1 MAVQKYGLDLGTGT
15 IKIYKD
21 GQGMVL
27 KEKNMIAIRRK
38 TEMVAFGDE
47 AYAMY
52 ERAPENI
59 RVCSPVKN
67 GVIAGLHDMKILLDL
82 FLRKIKCANG
92 FIRSNEFYFAVP
104 SEVTE
109 VEKRAFFDLAM
120 NSEFKTKDLY
130 IVEKPVATALG
141 ENVDILR
148 SPGVMIVDFGADTV
162 ELSVLALGGIVTSRL
177 LKIGGNAMNEAICES
192 VKEKYN
198 LLIGMKTAEA
208 LKLELGSAL
217 NTVNSLKKV
226 LGRDLISGLPAEVG
240 VDSRVVCQ
248 PIQELLIQVVR
259 TAKNLFEH
267 TPPEVLRS
275 IQNSGIIVT
284 GEGSRLTNL
293 EMYLEGALD
302 VPVIMSEAP
311 DQSVIRGLGAI
322 MSDAKLRSLA
332 FSVKEAIFS

>member
-52 ERAPENI
+52 ERSPENI
-59 RVCSPVKN
+59 RVYGPVKN

-104 SEVTE
+104 CDITE

-120 NSEFKTKDLY
+120 SSEFKTKDLY

-141 ENVDILR
+141 ESVDILHT
-148 SPGVMIVDFGADTV
+148 PGVMVIDLGADTV
-162 ELSVLALGGIVTSRL
+162 EISVLALGGIVASRL
-177 LKIGGNAMNEAICES
+177 LKIGGNAMNEAICEA

-217 NTVNSLKKV
+217 NTVHSFKKV
-226 LGRDLISGLPAEVG
+226 LGRDLISGLPAEVK
-240 VDSRVVCQ
+240 VDSQVVCQ
-248 PIQELLIQVVR
+248 PIQELLVQVVR
-259 TAKNLFEH
+259 TAKGLFEH

-275 IQNSGIIVT
+275 ILNAGIIIT

-293 EMYLEGALD
+293 EMYLEQELI
-302 VPVIMSEAP
+302 VPVVMSETP
-311 DQSVIRGLGAI
+311 DQSVIQGLGII
-322 MSDAKLRSLA
+322 MSNEKLRPLA

>member
-15 IKIYKD
+15 IKIYKE

-47 AYAMY
+47 AYAMF

-59 RVCSPVKN
+59 RVYGPVKN
-67 GVIAGLHDMKILLDL
+67 GVIAGFHDMKILLDL
-82 FLRKIKCANG
+82 FLKKIKCTNG

-104 SEVTE
+104 SDITE

-120 NSEFKTKDLY
+120 GSEFKSKDLY
-130 IVEKPVATALG
+130 IVEKPVATVLG
-141 ENVDILR
+141 EAIDVLHT
-148 SPGVMIVDFGADTV
+148 PGIMVIDFGADTV
-162 ELSVLALGGIVTSRL
+162 EISVLALGGIVSSRL
-177 LKIGGNAMNEAICES
+177 LKIGGNAMNEAICEA
-192 VKEKYN
+192 VKQKYN
-198 LLIGMKTAEA
+198 LLIGMKTAES

-217 NTVNSLKKV
+217 NTVQSFKNV
-226 LGRDLISGLPAEVG
+226 LGRDLISGLPAEVKIE
-240 VDSRVVCQ
+240 SQVVCR
-248 PIQELLIQVVR
+248 PIQELLVQVVR
-259 TAKNLFEH
+259 TARNMFEH

-275 IQNSGIIVT
+275 ILNLGILVT

-293 EMYLEGALD
+293 EMYLERALT
-302 VPVIMSEAP
+302 VPVIMSDVP
-311 DQSVIRGLGAI
+311 DQSVIHGLGVI
-322 MSDAKLRSLA
+322 MADEKLHKLA